1 MKRGHS
7 EKPTCVSSS
16 RPPKFSI
23 GKEKKTELENDPNPF
38 AVVTL
43 ASLKTHESNHQTR
56 ASFKFN
62 LTKMLYE
69 RGYSGEMILALY
81 EFLDGIMVLP
91 ETMEKI
97 YLDQVDQYEEESQMP
112 YITSAERIGIEKGM
126 IKGIEKGMIK
136 GIEKGMIKGIEK
148 GMIKGKIEG
157 KIEELLEVLS
167 WTAPTIIEKYQAQIK
182 AAKTEQQLEA
192 IKKDIRA
199 ELNQQQQ
206 G

>member
-1 MKRGHS
+1 
-7 EKPTCVSSS
+7 
-16 RPPKFSI
+16 
-23 GKEKKTELENDPNPF
+23 
-38 AVVTL
+38 
-43 ASLKTHESNHQTR
+43 
-56 ASFKFN
+56 
-62 LTKMLYE
+62 
-69 RGYSGEMILALY
+69 MILALY

-148 GMIKGKIEG
+148 GMIKGIEKGKIEG